1 MFNNF
6 KFKKKTLSEW
16 IEHLTTGQNRLAE
29 VSNAHS
35 QKLTEL
41 AHSTDGNSAQ
51 GYAADANQMEYYA
64 EMMRFQGQSGVCN
77 VRQYTFGGTHAFH
90 RPFNVGYSALS
101 IHDHPNYRGMPGM
114 GEFAAML
121 NGYYLRT
128 RHNDYRL
135 KKNAPAGSGF
145 LRTVDIEPPAVPAS
159 VLAKATPAEQIIEM
173 RKYMKAYAD
182 NDTSTVDFRNHFEWT
197 MSYLECWFEPFESS
211 LNDTYDSF
219 RHQIEADSMMKLL
232 KKVLKFNA
240 GGHKNNAE
248 NIPFLSTPV
257 RLISDQGNPVF
268 VTLKHRICCVNV
280 GNLRDFPKASVLE
293 LVDDWKSQARFDKP
307 MSQLE
312 LESSRSTR
320 YKLKQ
325 STTDNARVM
334 SPTGSILDQFMSK
347 VSGLDGEGA
356 NIEEQY
362 KDHRGQMETLYE
374 FGAGKKLNA
383 AYYNRFNSFLRRDA
397 SNRSNQRRGFNDP
410 MLFIASTTQSKVLN
424 VSDEGTNLRFS
435 YAIPIELIL
444 RTPLENFNPYSLPEK
459 ATKEEAAA
467 GGKDGSQA
475 KPYNGWSK
483 DLYNYHIPAAFFTD
497 NKANGDPA
505 DTNLGKKYVN
515 DASGAAQV
523 VVASG
528 IYTHLPEIQGV
539 AVPQTTDNRIRVRY
553 PIFPVHQ
560 EGSHEHAE
568 IQAIQERVKA
578 LEVSVNGKPTT

>member
-1 MFNNF
+1 MFNNL
-6 KFKKKTLSEW
+6 KFKKKTLSQW
-16 IEHLTTGQNRLAE
+16 IEFLTTGQSQLAE
-29 VSNAHS
+29 VSHAHS
-35 QKLTEL
+35 KKLTEL
-41 AHSTDGNSAQ
+41 AHSTDGNSSQ
-51 GYAADANQMEYYA
+51 GYVADANQMEYYA

-77 VRQYTFGGTHAFH
+77 VRQYTFGGTHAYH

-114 GEFAAML
+114 GEFAAMI
-121 NGYYLRT
+121 NGYYVRT

-135 KKNAPAGSGF
+135 RKNQPSGSGF

-159 VLAKATPAEQIIEM
+159 VLAKSTPTDQIVEM

-182 NDTSTVDFRNHFEWT
+182 TDTSVVDFRTHFEWT

-211 LNDTYDSF
+211 LTDTYDSF
-219 RHQIEADSMMKLL
+219 RHQVEADSMMKLL
-232 KKVLKFNA
+232 RKVLKFNA

-257 RLISDQGNPVF
+257 RMISDQGNPVF
-268 VTLKHRICCVNV
+268 VTLKYRICCANV
-280 GNLRDFPKASVLE
+280 GNLRDYPKASVLA
-293 LVDDWKSQARFDKP
+293 LVDDWKSQERFDQT
-307 MSQLE
+307 MLE
-312 LESSRSTR
+312 LEASSSRSVR
-320 YKLKQ
+320 YKLKE
-325 STTDNARVM
+325 SSADNTRVM
-334 SPTGSILDQFMSK
+334 SPAGNILDDFMGK
-347 VSGLDGEGA
+347 VSGLDGDGA
-356 NIEEQY
+356 NLGEKYTDNSGREE
-362 KDHRGQMETLYE
+362 ELYAY
-374 FGAGKKLNA
+374 GAKQKLNA

-410 MLFIASTTQSKVLN
+410 MLFVASTTQSKVLN
-424 VSDEGTNLRFS
+424 VSDDGNSLRFS

-444 RTPLENFNPYSLPEK
+444 RTPLENFNPHSLPEV
-459 ATKEEAAA
+459 TRTAASA

-475 KPYNGWSK
+475 KPLNGFAK

-497 NKANGDPA
+497 NKPNGDPA

-515 DASGAAQV
+515 DSSGVAQA

-539 AVPQTTDNRIRVRY
+539 AVPETTDNRIRVRH
-553 PIFPVHQ
+553 PIYPVHQ

-568 IQAIQERVKA
+568 IQAIQKRVEAIEA
-578 LEVSVNGKPTT
+578 LNPNKITVT